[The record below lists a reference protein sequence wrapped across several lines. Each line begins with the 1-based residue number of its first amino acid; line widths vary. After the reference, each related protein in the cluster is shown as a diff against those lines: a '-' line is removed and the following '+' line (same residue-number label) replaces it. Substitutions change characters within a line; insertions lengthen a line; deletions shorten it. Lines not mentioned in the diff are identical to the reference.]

1 MIAMKNP
8 GAHGGAT
15 GAGMPSLV
23 ETAGNSKIA
32 QGAGRAKPIGA
43 YRITP
48 EGGES
53 SFLIFVKGREAW
65 ALQRLL
71 EAGKRGCTPIE
82 QPAPRWSAYIHKL
95 RERGVPIETIHETHG
110 GPYAGTHG
118 RYVMRAA
125 AALEGGAQ

>member
-1 MIAMKNP
+1 MSAMKTP
-8 GAHGGAT
+8 GALAGAT
-15 GAGMPSLV
+15 GAEMPSCAR
-23 ETAGNSKIA
+23 AGNSKIA
-32 QGAGRAKPIGA
+32 QGAGRAKPSGS

-53 SFLIFVKGREAW
+53 FLIFVRGREAW

-95 RERGVPIETIHETHG
+95 RGRGVPIETIHESHG
-110 GPYAGTHG
+110 GAFAGTHG
-118 RYVMRAA
+118 RYVMRAS
-125 AALEGGAQ
+125 AALEGGAP